1 MLGKTTGFR
10 ILQAKC
16 FHGQTMS
23 ERPIGR
29 SVISRDRFSRLFSL
43 GDRNDPSS
51 FAPGLI
57 ICEDD
62 PDFPVSIAPF
72 YSTMDNSSIP
82 SKMKV
87 STRANLCFPFDS
99 LDTWESTQ
107 GLVLPP
113 SLVESNS
120 GEFGSGIELV
130 PVTWNSLHH
139 DPSLLTTG
147 LQPSVIVLTDSP
159 QLSNSPGLLEKA
171 LLTIRSN
178 FPSSLIWTPGIG
190 GPDNCALLSWMGVDI
205 FDLARSRQSSS
216 LGVILSETGPRIPE
230 QSTNEDSSME
240 SQKEMWIR
248 AISATRSAIR
258 DGTLRDLAERQSTSS
273 PRSVE
278 HLRRHD
284 QLSFELSKEIGL
296 TKSSVDSGKKL
307 HCHSFESRNDVTIR
321 KWREDISEKY
331 EPPSRQRDVL
341 VLLPCS
347 AKKPYRLSQS
357 HSRFRRAIGNSRAHE
372 VMVTAPLGLVP
383 RELEDLWPAAHYDI
397 PVTGDWDRDELSII
411 RKMLGRLV
419 ERVDYS
425 TIVNHSG
432 IDILLED
439 RVVIDSRAGGSAGSS
454 ESLGRLRDAIAS
466 SFPEGEG
473 GEIDF
478 SVRQEKMKSIS
489 RFQFGS
495 DEWLDGC
502 QIRGRPPIF
511 TVTKDGV
518 QMAKWDPRRGRF
530 LLSKASLETM
540 RELNLLKSVEIHPGL
555 DWVGD
560 LFPSMIAHHDASI
573 LAGDEILVLQEG
585 KLLGSARSIA
595 PGWEWPLG
603 PGKLAKSRHRL

>member
-1 MLGKTTGFR
+1 MD
-10 ILQAKC
+10 
-16 FHGQTMS
+16 

-29 SVISRDRFSRLFSL
+29 DVISRDRFSRLFSL
-43 GDRNDPSS
+43 GDRNDPAS
-51 FAPGLI
+51 FAPGLVI
-57 ICEDD
+57 GEDD
-62 PDFPVSIAPF
+62 PDFPISIAPF
-72 YSTMDNSSIP
+72 SSSMDNSTIP
-82 SKMKV
+82 SSMKV
-87 STRANLCFPFDS
+87 RTRANLCFPFDS
-99 LDTWESTQ
+99 LDTWEASQ

-113 SLVESNS
+113 SLVDSNS

-139 DPSLLTTG
+139 DQSLLTAG

-159 QLSNSPGLLEKA
+159 QLSSNPGLLEKA
-171 LLTIRSN
+171 LLTIRTT

-190 GPDNCALLSWMGVDI
+190 GPDNCALLSWMGADI

-216 LGVILSETGPRIPE
+216 LGVLLSETGPRLPE
-230 QSTNEDSSME
+230 QSTNEDSSMD

-258 DGTLRDLAERQSTSS
+258 SGSLRDMAERQSTSS

-278 HLRRHD
+278 RLRRHD
-284 QLSFELSKEIGL
+284 QLSFEFSEKIGL
-296 TKSSVDSGKKL
+296 SSSSVYFGKKL
-307 HCHSFESRNDVTIR
+307 RCHSFESRNDVTIR
-321 KWREDISEKY
+321 NWREDISENY
-331 EPPSRQRDVL
+331 EPSSRQRDVL

-383 RELEDLWPAAHYDI
+383 RDLEDLWPASHYDI
-397 PVTGDWDRDELSII
+397 PVTGDWDEDELSTI
-411 RKMLGRLV
+411 RSMIGRLV
-419 ERVDYS
+419 DRVGYS

-432 IDILLED
+432 IELLLGD
-439 RVVIDSRAGGSAGSS
+439 MNVIDTRMGGSAGSS
-454 ESLGRLRDAIAS
+454 EALERLRDAISS
-466 SFPEGEG
+466 SFPGDG
-473 GEIDF
+473 GEADF
-478 SVRQEKMKSIS
+478 SVRDEKMKSIS

-495 DEWLDGC
+495 DKWLEGC

-511 TVTKDGV
+511 TITKDGV

-540 RELNLLKSVEIHPGL
+540 RGLNLLKSVEIHSGL

-560 LFPSMIAHHDASI
+560 IFPSMIASHDSSI
-573 LAGDEILVLQEG
+573 LVGDEILVIQDG
-585 KLLGSARSIA
+585 KLIGSARALA

>member
-1 MLGKTTGFR
+1 MD
-10 ILQAKC
+10 
-16 FHGQTMS
+16 

-43 GDRNDPSS
+43 GDRNDPPS

-57 ICEDD
+57 ITDSD
-62 PDFPVSIAPF
+62 PDFPISIAPF
-72 YSTMDNSSIP
+72 HSSMDHSIVPSS
-82 SKMKV
+82 MKIT
-87 STRANLCFPFDS
+87 TRSNLCFPFDS
-99 LDTWESTQ
+99 IDTWEASQ

-113 SLVESNS
+113 SLVDSNS

-139 DPSLLTTG
+139 DPSLLSID
-147 LQPSVIVLTDSP
+147 LQPSVIVLTDAP
-159 QLSNSPGLLEKA
+159 QLSNSSGLLEKA
-171 LLTIRSN
+171 LLTVRTK
-178 FPSSLIWTPGIG
+178 FPSSLIWAPGIG

-216 LGVILSETGPRIPE
+216 LGVLLSETGPRIPE
-230 QSTNEDSSME
+230 QSTNENSSME

-284 QLSFELSKEIGL
+284 QLSFEISNELGLSS
-296 TKSSVDSGKKL
+296 SSVDFGKIL
-307 HCHSFESRNDVTIR
+307 RCHSFESRNDVTIR
-321 KWREDISEKY
+321 NWREAISSDYVPPIRQQDI
-331 EPPSRQRDVL
+331 L

-357 HSRFRRAIGNSRAHE
+357 HSRFRRAIGNSRVHE

-383 RELEDLWPAAHYDI
+383 RDLEDLWPAAHYDI
-397 PVTGDWDRDELSII
+397 PVTGDWDEDELSII
-411 RKMLGRLV
+411 RTMLSRLIA
-419 ERVDYS
+419 RVGYS

-432 IDILLED
+432 IELDLEGI
-439 RVVIDSRAGGSAGSS
+439 VVIDTRLGESAGSS
-454 ESLGRLRDAIAS
+454 ESLQRLQDAIES
-466 SFPEGEG
+466 SFPEDG
-473 GEIDF
+473 GSTDF
-478 SVRQEKMKSIS
+478 SVRQEKIKSIS

-502 QIRGRPPIF
+502 EIKGRPPIF
-511 TVTKDGV
+511 TISKDGI

-530 LLSKASLETM
+530 LLSKSSLKIM
-540 RELNLLKSVEIHPGL
+540 SELKLLKSVEINPESE
-555 DWVGD
+555 WVGD
-560 LFPSMIAHHDASI
+560 IFPSMITSYDRSI
-573 LAGDEILVLQEG
+573 LVGDEILVMQGGGLI
-585 KLLGSARSIA
+585 GSARAVA
-595 PGWEWPLG
+595 PGWEWPQG

>member
-1 MLGKTTGFR
+1 MD
-10 ILQAKC
+10 
-16 FHGQTMS
+16 

-29 SVISRDRFSRLFSL
+29 NIISRDRFSRLFSL
-43 GDRNDPSS
+43 GDRNAPAS

-57 ICEDD
+57 ISDND

-72 YSTMDNSSIP
+72 SSSLDNSTIPSTMQI
-82 SKMKV
+82 

-99 LDTWESTQ
+99 IDTWESSQ

-113 SLVESNS
+113 SLVKSNS
-120 GEFGSGIELV
+120 GEFGSGIEIF

-139 DPSLLTTG
+139 DQSLLVMG
-147 LQPSVIVLTDSP
+147 AQPSIIVLTDAP
-159 QLSNSPGLLEKA
+159 QLSNSPGMIEQA
-171 LLTIRSN
+171 LLTIRTN
-178 FPSSLIWTPGIG
+178 FSSSLIWTPGIG

-205 FDLARSRQSSS
+205 FDLARSRQASS
-216 LGVILSETGPRIPE
+216 LGVLLSETGPRMPE
-230 QSTNEDSSME
+230 SSTNENSSME
-240 SQKEMWIR
+240 SQREMWVR

-284 QLSFELSKEIGL
+284 QLSFEISKLMGLSS
-296 TKSSVDSGKKL
+296 SSVEFGRQL
-307 HCHSFESRNDVTIR
+307 RCHSFESRNDVTIR
-321 KWREDISEKY
+321 RWRETISEDY

-357 HSRFRRAIGNSRAHE
+357 HSRFRRTIGKSRVHE

-383 RELEDLWPAAHYDI
+383 RDLEDLWPAAHYDI
-397 PVTGDWDRDELSII
+397 PVTGDWDEDELSSIQ
-411 RKMLGRLV
+411 RMLSRLV
-419 ERVDYS
+419 ERVGYS
-425 TIVNHSG
+425 NIVNHSG
-432 IDILLED
+432 IELKLGDIE
-439 RVVIDSRAGGSAGSS
+439 VIDTRRGERAGSR
-454 ESLGRLRDAIAS
+454 ESLERLQQAIS
-466 SFPEGEG
+466 LSFGEG
-473 GEIDF
+473 DDGETDF
-478 SVRQEKMKSIS
+478 SVREEKMKSIS

-502 QIRGRPPIF
+502 EIRGRPPIF
-511 TVTKDGV
+511 TITKDGV

-530 LLSKASLETM
+530 LLSKSSLETM
-540 RELNLLKSVEIHPGL
+540 RRLNLLKTVEIIPEVDWIGDIFPG
-555 DWVGD
+555 
-560 LFPSMIAHHDASI
+560 MIDHHDRSI
-573 LAGDEILVLQEG
+573 LVGDEILIIQEG
-585 KLLGSARSIA
+585 KLLGSARSLA